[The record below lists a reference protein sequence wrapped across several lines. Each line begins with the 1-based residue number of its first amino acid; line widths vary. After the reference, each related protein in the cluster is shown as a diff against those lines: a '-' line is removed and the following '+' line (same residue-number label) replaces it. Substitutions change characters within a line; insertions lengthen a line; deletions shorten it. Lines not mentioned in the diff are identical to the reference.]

1 MLTLTYKEQ
10 RRLMTTILLS
20 LRGIYRKQGKK
31 MHLNIATGVLQLT
44 PTEYDSMLQHRA
56 ELLAAKIA
64 ENIQKQAMVKSER
77 AELLNG
83 LYAHNARL
91 NGGKYKE
98 VNGYAVVSWD
108 TDKLTRS
115 RNCNTRKTVYRP
127 RLQLLAVTVA
137 LWCLVGIAILV
148 FWGKW

>member
-10 RRLMTTILLS
+10 RKL
-20 LRGIYRKQGKK
+20 K
-31 MHLNIATGVLQLT
+31 
-44 PTEYDSMLQHRA
+44 
-56 ELLAAKIA
+56 
-64 ENIQKQAMVKSER
+64 VKSER

-83 LYAHNARL
+83 IYAHNARL

-115 RNCNTRKTVYRP
+115 RKLKYQKKPVYRP

-148 FWGKW
+148 FWGKF